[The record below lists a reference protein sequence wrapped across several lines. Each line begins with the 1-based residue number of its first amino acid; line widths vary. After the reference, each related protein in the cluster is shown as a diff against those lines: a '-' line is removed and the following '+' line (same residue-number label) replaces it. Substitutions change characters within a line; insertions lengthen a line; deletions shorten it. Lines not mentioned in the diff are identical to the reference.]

1 MRRNNKAQLI
11 LMSGVLISASI
22 VIMAIMSINLANTG
36 VKLSFEKGL
45 SPLEEYK
52 NLREVF
58 INVFNQSCTGDIE
71 SISQA
76 FNYTKNT
83 LSNIEIRYGN
93 YFNARIKNIQSSTGD
108 GVEVLFHLELIC
120 KKTVIDE
127 DIKVFIPTVGG

>member
-22 VIMAIMSINLANTG
+22 VIMAIISINLANTG

-45 SPLEEYK
+45 SPLDEYK

-58 INVFNQSCTGDIE
+58 INVFNQSCKGDIE
-71 SISQA
+71 LINQA

-83 LSNIEIRYGN
+83 LSNIEMKYGN
-93 YFNARIKNIQSSTGD
+93 YLNAKIKNIQSTKD
-108 GVEVLFHLELIC
+108 GVNVVFNLKLIC
-120 KKTVIDE
+120 KKTIIEE
-127 DIKVFIPTVGG
+127 DIKVYIPTTGG